1 MGRFLSHRGHILFP
15 VGDGY
20 VVPDIMRP
28 DELPM
33 GPVQAKKLIEEREE
47 AGAPVLSPRSVTW
60 DAPIS
65 AVSPVALAVFV
76 GQAASVIGVGRGETV
91 RITLERLERRPCS
104 G

>member
-1 MGRFLSHRGHILFP
+1 MGRFLSHRGHVLLP
-15 VGDGY
+15 VGEGY
-20 VVPDIMRP
+20 VVPDYMHP
-28 DELPM
+28 DELPV
-33 GPVQAKKLIEEREE
+33 GPVQAKKLIDEKEK

-76 GQAASVIGVGRGETV
+76 GQAASTIGAGRGETV
-91 RITLERLERRPCS
+91 RVTLEKLERRPCS